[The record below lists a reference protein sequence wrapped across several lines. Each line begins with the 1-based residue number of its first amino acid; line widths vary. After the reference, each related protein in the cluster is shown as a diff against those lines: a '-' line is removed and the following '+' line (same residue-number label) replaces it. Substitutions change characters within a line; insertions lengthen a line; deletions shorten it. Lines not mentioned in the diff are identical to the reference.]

1 VRKLKS
7 GVWFFALGLLAAV
20 IFGFASYVWPA
31 LPVTVRAPIAY
42 RLQHKQFPWDGCFAA
57 YINARAATGTARP
70 LGPADGAKVAEA
82 CRALAERGDGPAAT
96 LMAEAEIGRL
106 SNSEEAAKAA
116 FGWLEK
122 GAAAGYGPAYLRLGI
137 YHMVGRGTPK
147 DAVKANAA
155 VIAAAKTGDAMAQFM
170 AARAYE
176 QSIGTAQDY
185 EQSLG
190 WYTVLLRS
198 SARIRE
204 AGTSQRE
211 LELTVAQIKKHLT
224 PAQIAKAEA
233 FADAYDEGP
242 FSP

>member
-1 VRKLKS
+1 MRKLRS
-7 GVWFFALGLLAAV
+7 SVWLFALGLLAAV
-20 IFGFASYVWPA
+20 AFGFAFYAWPA
-31 LPVTVRAPIAY
+31 LPATVRAPIAY
-42 RLQHKQFPWDGCFAA
+42 RLQHQQFPWDACFAA
-57 YINARAATGTARP
+57 YVSARATTGTGKA
-70 LGPADGAKVAEA
+70 LGPADGAKVADA

-116 FGWLEK
+116 FGWLER
-122 GAAAGYGPAYLRLGI
+122 GVAAGYGPAFLRLGM

-155 VIAAAKTGDAMAQFM
+155 VIAAAKTGDALAQFM

-176 QSIGTAQDY
+176 RSMGTEQDY

-198 SARIRE
+198 RTRIRE
-204 AGTSQRE
+204 AGASQRE
-211 LELTVAQIKKHLT
+211 LERTVAQIKSHLT
-224 PAQIAKAEA
+224 PEQIAKAEA
-233 FADAYDEGP
+233 FADAYE
-242 FSP
+242 